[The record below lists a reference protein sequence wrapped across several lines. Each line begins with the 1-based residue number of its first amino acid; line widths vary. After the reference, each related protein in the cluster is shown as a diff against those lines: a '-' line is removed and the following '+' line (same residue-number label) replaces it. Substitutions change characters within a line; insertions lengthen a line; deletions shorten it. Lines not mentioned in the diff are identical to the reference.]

1 MQSTDAIPSVPE
13 LAPGAAV
20 ASARR
25 RPWGV
30 VVGWLLG
37 ILAIGGVITWA
48 VLGGGPAPAPAG
60 GGRRGGDGRAAPVGV
75 VRATRGDVPVYLD
88 GLGSVTP
95 LATVAVKSRV
105 DGQLM
110 RLHFEEGQVVEAGAL
125 LAEIDP
131 RPFEVQL
138 AQAEGQ
144 KARDEALLRNARVD
158 LDRYKTLFEQDSIA
172 KQQLDGQE
180 SLVLQYEA
188 AVKSDQS
195 QVDNAKLQL
204 EYARIRAPIG
214 GRVGLRQVDAG
225 NMVRTGDP
233 AGLVVITQMQPIT
246 VVFTIPQD
254 DLPAVLARSRR
265 GEAVPVEAW
274 DRAQAVKL
282 ATGQLASI
290 DNQID
295 PTTGMI
301 RLKAQFANRDEMLFP
316 SQFVNVR
323 MLVDTKKG
331 VVVVPSAAI
340 QIGVQGSFVWVV
352 DDDRKVALRVVK
364 PGPSEGDVVAV
375 ETGLE
380 GGEAIVVEGVDR
392 LREGSTVVTS
402 ERGGGPASRPARGSR
417 PQGGTGSGPASGASG
432 GGRRRGRNG

>member
-1 MQSTDAIPSVPE
+1 
-13 LAPGAAV
+13 
-20 ASARR
+20 
-25 RPWGV
+25 
-30 VVGWLLG
+30 
-37 ILAIGGVITWA
+37 
-48 VLGGGPAPAPAG
+48 
-60 GGRRGGDGRAAPVGV
+60 

-204 EYARIRAPIG
+204 EYAGIRAPIG

-225 NMVRTGDP
+225 NMVRTGDQ

-274 DRAQAVKL
+274 DRAQKVKL

-301 RLKAQFANRDEMLFP
+301 RLKAQFANQDEMLFP

-380 GGEAIVVEGVDR
+380 GGEVIVVEGVDR
-392 LREGSTVVTS
+392 LREGSTVLTS
-402 ERGGGPASRPARGSR
+402 ERGGGPRRGRRAARGLR
-417 PQGGTGSGPASGASG
+417 RAGLRTGERRLGW
-432 GGRRRGRNG
+432 GRRRGRNG